1 MKHKGL
7 RFISLALLVWMI
19 LSLILTACA
28 PEIPAPPDTEGE
40 EEIIQTDPP
49 ESEYTLPKE
58 PGFNQITFYWAYSGE
73 IKNADVW
80 VWWDG
85 KDGQGYILH
94 ECEYGAKAVV
104 NVPLGV
110 TRVGFIV
117 RRDCSDPGGNSWGS
131 ATKDYAEDRFAAIEG
146 AETFVY
152 LKSGDATQYTS
163 TDGGKTL
170 SMIQKINLAG
180 MTDFHTIRYVASAR
194 ITLHSASQV
203 KVYENGTPL
212 TVTGISDPGRE
223 SLSGYI
229 TVSEELDLTKSY
241 EIEIEGCGK
250 AAVIPTKIFD
260 CPEFLEKYTY
270 DGDDLGAVLHE
281 GGTTFK
287 VWAPTASRVVLDLYR
302 AGNGEDAYDHI
313 DMVRGDSG
321 VWSHTAD
328 CGHGT
333 YYTYTVTTAL
343 GTQTASDP
351 YGRAAGLNGDRSM
364 VVDLSRTD
372 PAGWEADTVFK
383 TGISSYSDA
392 VIWEVHVRD
401 FSNKVASSQY
411 KGKYLAFTE
420 RGLVNEAGV
429 PVGVDYLTNLGITH
443 VHLLPVYDYATV
455 DESNPDSG
463 FNWGYDPKN
472 YNVPEGSYST
482 DPYNGEVRI
491 REFKEMVRALHEAGI
506 GVIMDVVYNHTY
518 DANGSFGRI
527 VPYYYYRYS
536 ETGVNTNASG
546 CGNDTASERYMF
558 GKFMADSVRYW
569 AEEYHLDGF
578 RFDLMGLHDLTTM
591 QKVESAIHE
600 VNPEALIYGEG
611 WTMGATMDGSPQAN
625 QGNIG
630 KIEKTGDAIG
640 TIAVFNDVI
649 RDGLKGSVFQTTSKG
664 YISGEGKANASK
676 VRFGISGGN
685 LSGFGWK
692 VPDGMVINYM
702 SAHDNHS
709 LWDKLS
715 LSNGNDTPE
724 TRAKM
729 NRLGAAILMIS
740 RGTPF
745 FQAGEEMLRSKDGD
759 ENSYKSSDAVN
770 NIRWETLTPDS
781 EAYRTMEYYRGL
793 IAMRRTYD
801 AFRYGD
807 VSFTDLGDGRME
819 VRFGEDALAVIN
831 PTAAAFSYTLDGEW
845 KLVADETAASSD
857 TIRVET
863 GSMTVEPISIRIYVK

>member
-1 MKHKGL
+1 MRQKGTG
-7 RFISLALLVWMI
+7 I
-19 LSLILTACA
+19 LSLILLFLTLASVLLTACT
-28 PEIPAPPDTEGE
+28 PDVPAPPDTVGE
-40 EEIIQTDPP
+40 DSLNDLP
-49 ESEYTLPKE
+49 ESEYTVPKE
-58 PGFNQITFYWAYSGE
+58 PGHNQITFYWAYSGE

-85 KDGQGYILH
+85 KDGQGYLLH
-94 ECEYGAKAVV
+94 ECDYGAKAVI
-104 NVPLGV
+104 NVPAGIK
-110 TRVGFIV
+110 RVGFIV
-117 RRDCSDPGGNSWGS
+117 RRDCSDPGGTSWGS
-131 ATKDYAEDRFAAIEG
+131 ATKDYAEDRFAVIDG
-146 AETFVY
+146 TETFVY

-180 MTDFHTIRYVASAR
+180 LTDFHTIRYVASAR
-194 ITLHSASQV
+194 ITLTDTKQI

-223 SLSGYI
+223 SVSGYV
-229 TVSEELDLTKSY
+229 TVAEELDLTKSY

-250 AAVIPTKIFD
+250 AAAIPTKIFD

-270 DGDDLGAVLHE
+270 DGDDLGAILHDT
-281 GGTTFK
+281 GTTFK

-302 AGNGEDAYDHI
+302 AGNGEAAYAHV
-313 DMVRGDSG
+313 DMVREDHG
-321 VWSHTAD
+321 VWSYTAD

-333 YYTYTVTTAL
+333 YYTYTVTTAV
-343 GTQTASDP
+343 GTQTATDP

-364 VVDLSRTD
+364 VVDLARTN
-372 PAGWEADTVFK
+372 PSGWMGDTVFK
-383 TGISSYSDA
+383 TGIASYSDA

-401 FSNKVASSQY
+401 FSNKIADSKY

-420 RGLVNEAGV
+420 RGLVNEAGT
-429 PVGVDYLTNLGITH
+429 PVGIDYLMHLGITH

-455 DESNPDSG
+455 DEANPDSA

-518 DANGSFGRI
+518 DANGSFNRI

-578 RFDLMGLHDLTTM
+578 RFDLMGLHDLATM
-591 QKVESAIHE
+591 QKVEAAIHE

-611 WTMGATMDGSPQAN
+611 WNMGSTMDGSPQAN

-630 KIEKTGDAIG
+630 KIKKTNNAIG

-649 RDGLKGSVFQTTSKG
+649 RDGLKGSVFQTTSRG
-664 YISGEGKANASK
+664 YISGEGSANAGK
-676 VRFGISGGN
+676 VRFGISGGS

-692 VPDGMVINYM
+692 VPDSMVINYM

-709 LWDKLS
+709 LWDKLA
-715 LSNGNDTPE
+715 LSNAADSPE
-724 TRAKM
+724 TRAEM
-729 NRLGAAILMIS
+729 NRLGAAVLMIS

-759 ENSYKSSDAVN
+759 ENSYKSSDAIN
-770 NIRWETLTPDS
+770 NIRWDTLTPDS

-793 IAMRRTYD
+793 IAMRRAYG
-801 AFRYGD
+801 AFRYGE
-807 VSFTDLGDGRME
+807 VSFTDLGNGRLE
-819 VRFGEDALAVIN
+819 IRFGHSALAVIN
-831 PTAAAFSYTLDGEW
+831 PTGDSFSYTLDGEW
-845 KLVADETAASSD
+845 DLVADEATAGAAV
-857 TIRVET
+857 IRREQGDV
-863 GSMTVEPISIRIYVK
+863 TVEPISIRVYVK

>member
-7 RFISLALLVWMI
+7 RFLSLALLVFMTLSI
-19 LSLILTACA
+19 LLTACA
-28 PEIPAPPDTEGE
+28 PQAPISPDTEGE
-40 EEIIQTDPP
+40 ILQTDPP
-49 ESEYTLPKE
+49 ASEYTVPKE
-58 PGFNQITFYWAYSGE
+58 PGHNQITFYWAYSGE

-104 NVPLGV
+104 NVPLGIK
-110 TRVGFIV
+110 RVGFIV
-117 RRDCSDPGGNSWGS
+117 RRDCSDPGGSTWGS

-194 ITLHSASQV
+194 ITLNGTNQV
-203 KVYENGTPL
+203 KVYENGTPM

-223 SLSGYI
+223 SVSGYV
-229 TVSEELDLTKSY
+229 TVAEELDLTKSY

-260 CPEFLEKYTY
+260 CPEFLENYTY

-281 GGTTFK
+281 DGTTFK

-313 DMVRGDSG
+313 DMVRGDQG
-321 VWSHTAD
+321 VWFHTAD

-351 YGRAAGLNGDRSM
+351 YARAAGLNGDRSM

-372 PAGWEADTVFK
+372 PTGWAADTAFK
-383 TGISSYSDA
+383 TGIASYSDA

-401 FSNKVASSQY
+401 FSNQIASSQY

-482 DPYNGEVRI
+482 DPWGGEVRI
-491 REFKEMVRALHEAGI
+491 REFKEMVRSLHEAGI
-506 GVIMDVVYNHTY
+506 GVIMDVVYTPTY
-518 DANGSFGRI
+518 DATGSFGRI

-578 RFDLMGLHDLTTM
+578 RFDLMGLHDLATM

-649 RDGLKGSVFQTTSKG
+649 RDGLKGSVFQTTSRG

-676 VRFGISGGN
+676 VLFGISGGN

-724 TRAKM
+724 MRAKM
-729 NRLGAAILMIS
+729 NRLGAAVLMIS

-770 NIRWETLTPDS
+770 NIRWDTLTPDS

-793 IAMRRTYD
+793 IAMRRAHA
-801 AFRYGD
+801 AFRHGD

-819 VRFGEDALAVIN
+819 ICFGEDALAVIN
-831 PTAAAFSYTLDGEW
+831 PTGDAFTYTLDGEW

-857 TIRVET
+857 AIRAEQGDV
-863 GSMTVEPISIRIYVK
+863 TVQPISIRIYVK